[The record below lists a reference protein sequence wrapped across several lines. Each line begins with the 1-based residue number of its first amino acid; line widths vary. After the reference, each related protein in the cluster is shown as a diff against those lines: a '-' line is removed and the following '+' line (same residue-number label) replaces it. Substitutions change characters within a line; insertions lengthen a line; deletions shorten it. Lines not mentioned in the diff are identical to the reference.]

1 MPTGPEVSA
10 TVVAVLVGLL
20 AGGAA
25 GAGIRLMLGR
35 LRRGVLVRPW
45 VLEGCAA
52 AITGL
57 GVGLSFPG
65 PALPLVVWL
74 GWLGVALSAVDL
86 VHHRLPDA
94 LTLPA
99 VPITAALLIGVEWL
113 APDAGSLLGAVV
125 AAVLLTLG
133 FWLVAVAAP
142 RAIGLGDVKLMPSL
156 CLVTGYLSVAS
167 SLLAVALAFVLG
179 AVIAAAGLVSRRLT
193 MTSAIPFGP
202 CLLAGAW
209 LVTALPQVVT
219 AVL

>member
-1 MPTGPEVSA
+1 M
-10 TVVAVLVGLL
+10 LVGVL

-25 GAGIRLMLGR
+25 GVGIRLLLAR
-35 LRRGVLVRPW
+35 LRRGVVVRPGI
-45 VLEGCAA
+45 LEACSA

-57 GVGLSFPG
+57 GVGLTWPG
-65 PALPLVVWL
+65 PALPLTVWL
-74 GWLGVALSAVDL
+74 GWLGVALGAVDL

-99 VPITAALLIGVEWL
+99 VPITATLLVAIEL
-113 APDAGSLLGAVV
+113 ASPDAGNLLV
-125 AAVLLTLG
+125 AAATAGVLTLV

-142 RAIGLGDVKLMPSL
+142 RAIGLGDVKLMASL
-156 CLVTGYLSVAS
+156 GLASGYVSVAA
-167 SLLAVALAFVLG
+167 SLLAVTLAFVLG
-179 AVIAAAGLVSRRLT
+179 AAIAAAGLVSRRLT

-209 LVTALPQVVT
+209 LVTALPEIVT